1 VAVHRREHQ
10 RADHAELTAGAD
22 YTKRITPDGL
32 KVDPSTADVDTS
44 SLASTFDTKT
54 AGRVGFDTELT
65 FKRGDTVGD
74 DAPYTTLKYGVS
86 GFLVIRRGVAYTTAW
101 TTSQKVEVY
110 PITCGEPQNSSPAA
124 NEVMKFVSPMKVTD
138 SPRPPRRSPDGPQ
151 HRGHPGAGQ
160 APGTHRHG
168 VHPRRPC
175 G

>member
-1 VAVHRREHQ
+1 MSDLISDGKTRVAWLSTV
-10 RADHAELTAGAD
+10 ANINAPTVAELTAGAD

-86 GFLVIRRGVAYTTAW
+86 GFLVIRRGVAYSTAW
-101 TTSQKVEVY
+101 TVGQKVEVY

-138 SPRPPRRSPDGPQ
+138 
-151 HRGHPGAGQ
+151 
-160 APGTHRHG
+160 APATSAT
-168 VHPRRPC
+168 VA
-175 G
+175 

>member
-1 VAVHRREHQ
+1 MSDLISDGKTRVAWLSTV
-10 RADHAELTAGAD
+10 ANINAPTVAELTAGAD

-32 KVDPSTADVDTS
+32 KLDPSTADVDTS

-54 AGRVGFDTELT
+54 TGRVGFDVELT

-86 GFLVIRRGVAYTTAW
+86 GFLAVRRGVAYDTAW
-101 TTSQKVEVY
+101 TAGQKVEVY

-138 SPRPPRRSPDGPQ
+138 SP
-151 HRGHPGAGQ
+151 AT
-160 APGTHRHG
+160 AAT
-168 VHPRRPC
+168 VA
-175 G
+175 